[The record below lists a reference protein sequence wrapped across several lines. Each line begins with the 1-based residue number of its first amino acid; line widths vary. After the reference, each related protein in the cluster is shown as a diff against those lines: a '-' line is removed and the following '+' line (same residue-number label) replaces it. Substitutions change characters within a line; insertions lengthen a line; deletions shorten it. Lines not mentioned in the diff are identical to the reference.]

1 MKLTPLMQLATPAT
15 MASLSALQ
23 RVKHAVPLVAHANF
37 TINLPAPPL
46 STLLPLS
53 SHFALARRAQ
63 SIAADA
69 SKFIAA
75 A

>member
-1 MKLTPLMQLATPAT
+1 

-37 TINLPAPPL
+37 TINLPALPPFNTPL
-46 STLLPLS
+46 SPPYS
-53 SHFALARRAQ
+53 ALARRAQ